1 MNISTVA
8 NNLRATIAGKE
19 KALALY
25 ESRKDIPRAPDNQVV
40 MIATIEFLKINIAEL
55 KCILKDVEACC
66 EESVYNSWAAN
77 PDRSGGSFTAEEINN
92 QGWK

>member
-1 MNISTVA
+1 MNIQTVRD
-8 NNLRATIAGKE
+8 NLKNTISINEELLATYAERKTLEHNGMCDILEISIAQ
-19 KALALY
+19 LN
-25 ESRKDIPRAPDNQVV
+25 R
-40 MIATIEFLKINIAEL
+40 
-55 KCILKDVEACC
+55 ILKDVEACC

>member
-8 NNLRATIAGKE
+8 NNLRNTIAGKE
-19 KALALY
+19 ALLANY
-25 ESRKDIPRAPDNQVV
+25 SERE
-40 MIATIEFLKINIAEL
+40 EFGVYPKTLEYKGICDMLVINVAEL
-55 KCILKDVEACC
+55 TRILQDVEACC